1 MDEIKDEEENLRLEI
16 KRITKEQ
23 IDENTS
29 IQLSLHPF
37 IKKNH

>member
-1 MDEIKDEEENLRLEI
+1 MDEIKDEEDQIRLDI

-29 IQLSLHPF
+29 TQLSLHPL
-37 IKKNH
+37 INKNH